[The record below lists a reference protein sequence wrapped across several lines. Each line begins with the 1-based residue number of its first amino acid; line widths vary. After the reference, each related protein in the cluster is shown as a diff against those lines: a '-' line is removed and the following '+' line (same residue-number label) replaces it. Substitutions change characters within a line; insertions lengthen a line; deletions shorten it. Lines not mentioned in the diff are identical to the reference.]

1 MMTLS
6 PTWQAEAAA
15 YLKAGDFA
23 QVASL
28 YELAIEQV
36 PTEIPHYWHLG
47 LAYVLQ
53 DDLAAA
59 QTTWLYVFS
68 QGDEVEQTMWLS
80 ELINFLEES
89 VTTQAQLKQLSNC
102 WLIHHSIRELDN
114 RNFNNLLKL
123 VELAIQFGQFEP
135 EYLVEWQ
142 VSECL
147 QTTLPDRVD
156 VHLFQKVLRQVIP
169 FVDLPTLEFAKLSL
183 NYIELNQFWVDVY
196 ADLAKKVGSD
206 FGYPDLALDLLEACL
221 IQQPENL
228 DLLYLVP
235 RFQLKIQNYQAAIA
249 SAKRV
254 AELCQNPI
262 QKTLGISLLFNTL
275 ISAGQW
281 QDLAPVVLD
290 HKNNIEQL
298 TLLPEISLDSGVLQ
312 SLIANTGNLAYIN
325 DDLVANRHYQ
335 HLAGQLIAKH
345 LHTSTAISHLP
356 TQASSDFPQSKVSK
370 LKIGYIGG
378 SFKRH
383 SVSWLNRWLFA
394 HHNRQDFEIHIY
406 AFGEVSAD
414 PFFQTWFQPHVDS
427 VNELSDDLAA
437 AISKIRQDGIQI
449 LVDLDSYTLD
459 YTCMVMAAKPA
470 PVQLTWLGT
479 DASGIS
485 TIDYYIADD
494 YVLPDYAEEHYQEKL
509 WRLPQTYIAVDE
521 FEIGEQTLTRELLGI
536 PNEAVIYFSS
546 QAIFK
551 RNPEIVR
558 LQLEIIKQ
566 VPNSYFLIKGLGDPR
581 MLHSYFT
588 ELAQEVG
595 TDPSCLRFLENTA
608 TEAEHRA
615 NLKIA
620 DVILDTYPYSGAT
633 TTLEALWV
641 GVPLVTRV
649 GETFSSRN
657 SYAFLMNVGI
667 MQGIA
672 TSAKEY
678 VEWGV
683 RFGVEESLRQ
693 QVMIK
698 LRESRYT
705 SPLWN
710 AQKFAKE
717 MENAYEQMWQIYLQE
732 NSSPQ
737 SD

>member
-1 MMTLS
+1 MMKLS

-15 YLKAGDFA
+15 YLKKGNFA

-28 YELAIEQV
+28 YELAIEQA
-36 PTEIPHYWHLG
+36 PTEITHYWHLG

-68 QGDEVEQTMWLS
+68 LGDEAEQILWLS

-89 VTTQAQLKQLSNC
+89 AATQAQFNLLRNC

-114 RNFNNLLKL
+114 HNFNNLLNL
-123 VELAIQFGQFEP
+123 VELAIQLGQFEP

-147 QTTLPDRVD
+147 QTTLPDLVD
-156 VHLFQKVLRQVIP
+156 VHLLQKVLRQVIL
-169 FVDLPTLEFAKLSL
+169 FVDLPTLEFVKLSL
-183 NYIELNQFWVDVY
+183 NHIELNQSWVDIY
-196 ADLAKKVGSD
+196 ADFAKKVGSD
-206 FGYPDLALDLLEACL
+206 YGCPDLALDLLTACL
-221 IQQPENL
+221 VQQPENL
-228 DLLYLVP
+228 DLLYLMP
-235 RFQLKIQNYQAAIA
+235 RFQLKTQNYKAAVA
-249 SAKRV
+249 SAKQV
-254 AELCQNPI
+254 VELCQNPM
-262 QKTLGISLLFNTL
+262 QKSLGTSLLLNTL

-281 QDLAPVVLD
+281 RDLPLAVLN
-290 HKNNIEQL
+290 HQQNIEQL
-298 TLLPEISLDSGVLQ
+298 AHSPQIPFDIGILQ
-312 SLIANTGNLAYIN
+312 SLIANTGNLAYIQDN
-325 DDLVANRHYQ
+325 LAVNRHYQ
-335 HLAGQLIAKH
+335 NLVGQLIAKH
-345 LHTSTAISHLP
+345 IHFSAVIPQLPPQPQTSIS
-356 TQASSDFPQSKVSK
+356 SKT
-370 LKIGYIGG
+370 KIGYIGG
-378 SFKRH
+378 SFTRH

-406 AFGEVSAD
+406 VFGQVSTD

-427 VNELSDDLAA
+427 VNELSDDLAV

-459 YTCMVMAAKPA
+459 YTCTVMAAKPA
-470 PVQLTWLGT
+470 PVQVTWLGT

-485 TIDYYIADD
+485 TIDYYIVDD
-494 YVLPDYAEEHYQEKL
+494 YVLPENAQEHYQEKL
-509 WRLPQTYIAVDE
+509 WRLPQTYIAVDQ
-521 FEIGEQTLTRELLGI
+521 FEVGEQTLTRKSLGI
-536 PNEAVIYFSS
+536 PAEAVIYFSS

-558 LQLEIIKQ
+558 LQLEIIRQ
-566 VPNSYFLIKGLGDPR
+566 VPNSFFLIKGLSDPE
-581 MLHSYFT
+581 MLCNYFI

-595 TDPSCLRFLENTA
+595 TDPLHLRFLENTA

-620 DVILDTYPYSGAT
+620 DIILDTYPYSGAT

-657 SYAFLMNVGI
+657 SYAFLMNSGI
-667 MQGIA
+667 TEGIA
-672 TSAKEY
+672 WSAQEY

-683 RFGVEESLRQ
+683 RLGTDTLLRQ
-693 QVMIK
+693 QVMNK
-698 LRESRYT
+698 LQKAHST
-705 SPLWN
+705 SPLWD
-710 AQKFAKE
+710 AQKFTRE
-717 MENAYEQMWQIYLQE
+717 MENAYQQMWQYYYEHI
-732 NSSPQ
+732 
-737 SD
+737 